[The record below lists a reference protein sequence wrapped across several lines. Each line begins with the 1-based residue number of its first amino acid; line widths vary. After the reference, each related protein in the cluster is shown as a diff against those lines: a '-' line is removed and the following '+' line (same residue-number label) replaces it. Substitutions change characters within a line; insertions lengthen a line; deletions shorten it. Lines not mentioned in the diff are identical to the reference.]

1 MSDCLFCKIVDGE
14 IPSNKVY
21 EDDEILAFNDVAP
34 QAPVHFLIVPKKHM
48 ESLDDT
54 TDEDAALLAHIMLK
68 IKDMKNNKD
77 MKSNKFMTNNRDMT
91 KAKVMNNKDMDNKD
105 MIMHMK
111 NINKI
116 KEEMNKLKTLI
127 QICLKSLLKK

>member
-1 MSDCLFCKIVDGE
+1 MSDCLFCKIIAEE

-48 ESLDDT
+48 ASLDDT

-68 IKDMKNNKD
+68 IKDIAKD
-77 MKSNKFMTNNRDMT
+77 LGLENGYR
-91 KAKVMNNKDMDNKD
+91 VV
-105 MIMHMK
+105 
-111 NINKI
+111 INTGEDGMQSVKHLHVHVLG
-116 KEEMNKLKTLI
+116 KRR
-127 QICLKSLLKK
+127 LLWPPG

>member
-1 MSDCLFCKIVDGE
+1 MSDCLFCKIIAGE

-48 ESLDDT
+48 ASLDDT

-68 IKDMKNNKD
+68 IKDIAKD
-77 MKSNKFMTNNRDMT
+77 LGLENGYRC
-91 KAKVMNNKDMDNKD
+91 V
-105 MIMHMK
+105 
-111 NINKI
+111 INTGEDGQQTVKHLHI
-116 KEEMNKLKTLI
+116 HILGKRAM
-127 QICLKSLLKK
+127 QWPPG

>member
-1 MSDCLFCKIVDGE
+1 MSDCLFCKIVAGE

-68 IKDMKNNKD
+68 IKDI
-77 MKSNKFMTNNRDMT
+77 
-91 KAKVMNNKDMDNKD
+91 AKELGLENGYRVV
-105 MIMHMK
+105 
-111 NINKI
+111 INTGEAGMQSVKHLHVHVLG
-116 KEEMNKLKTLI
+116 KRR
-127 QICLKSLLKK
+127 LLWPPG

>member
-1 MSDCLFCKIVDGE
+1 MSDCLFCKIVNGE

-68 IKDMKNNKD
+68 IKDI
-77 MKSNKFMTNNRDMT
+77 
-91 KAKVMNNKDMDNKD
+91 AKELGLENGYRVV
-105 MIMHMK
+105 
-111 NINKI
+111 INTGEDGMQSVKHLHVHVLG
-116 KEEMNKLKTLI
+116 KRR
-127 QICLKSLLKK
+127 LLWPPG

>member
-1 MSDCLFCKIVDGE
+1 MSDCLFCKIIAGE

-48 ESLDDT
+48 ASLDDT

-68 IKDMKNNKD
+68 IKDIAKD
-77 MKSNKFMTNNRDMT
+77 LGLENGYR
-91 KAKVMNNKDMDNKD
+91 VV
-105 MIMHMK
+105 
-111 NINKI
+111 INTGEDGMQSVKHLHVHVLG
-116 KEEMNKLKTLI
+116 KRR
-127 QICLKSLLKK
+127 LLWPPG

>member
-1 MSDCLFCKIVDGE
+1 MSDCLFCKIIAGE

-48 ESLDDT
+48 ASLDDT

-68 IKDMKNNKD
+68 IKDIAKD
-77 MKSNKFMTNNRDMT
+77 LGLENGYR
-91 KAKVMNNKDMDNKD
+91 V
-105 MIMHMK
+105 I
-111 NINKI
+111 INTGEDGMQSVKHLHVHVLG
-116 KEEMNKLKTLI
+116 KRR
-127 QICLKSLLKK
+127 LLWPPG

>member
-14 IPSNKVY
+14 IPSSKVY

-68 IKDMKNNKD
+68 IKDIAKDLGLENGYRVVSNNGEDAFQTVKHLHFHILGKRK
-77 MKSNKFMTNNRDMT
+77 M
-91 KAKVMNNKDMDNKD
+91 
-105 MIMHMK
+105 
-111 NINKI
+111 
-116 KEEMNKLKTLI
+116 LWPPG
-127 QICLKSLLKK
+127 

>member
-21 EDDEILAFNDVAP
+21 EDDEILAFHDVAP

-54 TDEDAALLAHIMLK
+54 ADEDAALLAHIMLK
-68 IKDMKNNKD
+68 IKDIAKD
-77 MKSNKFMTNNRDMT
+77 LGMENGYR
-91 KAKVMNNKDMDNKD
+91 VV
-105 MIMHMK
+105 
-111 NINKI
+111 INTGEDGMQSVKHLHVHVLG
-116 KEEMNKLKTLI
+116 KRR
-127 QICLKSLLKK
+127 LLWPPG